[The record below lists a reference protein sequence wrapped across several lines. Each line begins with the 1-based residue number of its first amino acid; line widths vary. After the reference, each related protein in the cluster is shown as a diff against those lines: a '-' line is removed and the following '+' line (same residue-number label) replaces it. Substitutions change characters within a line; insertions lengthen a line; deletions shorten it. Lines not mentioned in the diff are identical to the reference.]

1 METVVFAGE
10 AKEGFEEGLGLE
22 LGVEGVLCV
31 CRGKGGCSG
40 WEMQEQTP
48 SYERSSVFSG
58 CRN

>member
-1 METVVFAGE
+1 MFAGE

-40 WEMQEQTP
+40 WETQEQTP